1 MPSWPRPALQGR
13 SSCVVWEVTLPILSG
28 AVEGDLD
35 EAVLHRIVRQAGLSL
50 AKIYGRQGKTS
61 LLRAIRGYNAA
72 AHHASWIVLVD
83 LDRDCECAPPCARR
97 WLPDPAPHMCFRL
110 VVRSIEAWLL
120 ADGDRVA
127 NFLGV
132 PRHLVPHDP
141 DALDDPKRALVD
153 LARRS
158 RRRALRD
165 EIVPRAG
172 SGRSVGPLYTTRMIE
187 FVQDEAAGWRVD
199 HALGVSNSLTRCVT
213 HLRRLAE
220 NASQDRESTQEA

>member
-1 MPSWPRPALQGR
+1 
-13 SSCVVWEVTLPILSG
+13 LPIVSG

-35 EAVLHRIVRQAGLSL
+35 EAVLHRIVREAGLSL
-50 AKIYGRQGKTS
+50 ANVYGRKGKAS

-72 AHHASWIVLVD
+72 AHHASWVVLVD

-120 ADGDRVA
+120 ADGDRIA
-127 NFLGV
+127 DFLSVRRAHV
-132 PRHLVPHDP
+132 PRDP
-141 DALDDPKRALVD
+141 DALDNPQRALVD

-158 RRRALRD
+158 RRRALRH
-165 EIVPRAG
+165 EIVPREG
-172 SGRSVGPLYTTRMIE
+172 SGRSVGQLYTTRMIG

-199 HALGVSNSLTRCVT
+199 HALGVSDSLNRCVE

-220 NASQDRESTQEA
+220 RAL